1 MDANQEDSGFTTVP
15 LCTWM
20 LFPQLDGFRKGG
32 SQKEEVQAC
41 HGASSTYSV
50 SVIDTHP
57 AESEKHDRTG
67 ATSTEQC

>member
-1 MDANQEDSGFTTVP
+1 MTAQEDGGFTVVS
-15 LCTWM
+15 LSTWM
-20 LFPQLDGFRKGG
+20 LFPELDGFRKGG

-41 HGASSTYSV
+41 HGASSTYTV
-50 SVIDTHP
+50 SVIETHP